1 MKNWQFREGP
11 PGAPPKAWAEE
22 LSISPLLLEILW
34 RRGFTEARHMEGFL
48 SARLN
53 DLTAPACWPQIP
65 QAAELLAQELGAG
78 KKLAVWGDYD
88 VDGITATCLVL
99 DVLEAHGLT
108 AAWHIPDRRAEGYG
122 LNIQGVEAL
131 AAQGC
136 GILLTVDCGISDLE
150 AVRRARDLGMT
161 VIISDHHLPP
171 AQLPL
176 AHALCNPRLG
186 PQDDSPCPH
195 LAGVGVAFYLMA
207 ALNTLLSAQT
217 GRRCKMDEVLDLVA
231 LGTLADVMRLTG
243 ENRILVRGGLARLA
257 AAARPGMAALKVAS
271 GFDAAAALSAGQAVF
286 DWPRG
291 STPPGAWARRIWPCA
306 CCVKRSMR
314 LRPLWPRNWTR

>member
-161 VIISDHHLPP
+161 VIISRSPP
-171 AQLPL
+171 S
-176 AHALCNPRLG
+176 PRATALG
-186 PQDDSPCPH
+186 P
-195 LAGVGVAFYLMA
+195 MR
-207 ALNTLLSAQT
+207 SA
-217 GRRCKMDEVLDLVA
+217 
-231 LGTLADVMRLTG
+231 
-243 ENRILVRGGLARLA
+243 I
-257 AAARPGMAALKVAS
+257 PG
-271 GFDAAAALSAGQAVF
+271 
-286 DWPRG
+286 
-291 STPPGAWARRIWPCA
+291 WARRMTRPVRIWPESA
-306 CCVKRSMR
+306 WPFISWLRSTPSS
-314 LRPLWPRNWTR
+314 LRRPADVARWTRFWIWWLWAPWPTSCG